1 MSFILNRNIFYTF
14 RKYYNIKHLPV
25 NDLYGMGNLI
35 KYCNNRVFLLLIDNT
50 RIWINMWTK
59 TFFMRIDKK

>member
-1 MSFILNRNIFYTF
+1 MILKHSCASREYVFYIKSKYFYTF

-35 KYCNNRVFLLLIDNT
+35 KYCYNRVFLLLIDNT
-50 RIWINMWTK
+50 RI
-59 TFFMRIDKK
+59 